1 MNPKFILDQQLGS
14 RVRALLVQISMVIV
28 VVIALLDEVAAA
40 GWTIT
45 PALIVSII
53 GNWTKIGNVKQ

>member
-1 MNPKFILDQQLGS
+1 MNPKFILDQQLGG

-28 VVIALLDEVAAA
+28 VVIAVLDEVDAA
-40 GWTIT
+40 GWTVT